1 MVDIASLVLRS
12 FQDMV
17 VGAFGEPIGWAVG
30 HTILLLLILSI
41 IWIIRN
47 RNRILMESGWS
58 FSTLQDVSVILIL
71 TGIQYI
77 IYVNLLE
84 FPETASLG
92 LGLFVTM
99 SLRWHILVL
108 E

>member
-1 MVDIASLVLRS
+1 MVDIASLVLGS

-17 VGAFGEPIGWAVG
+17 VDAFGEPIGWAVG
-30 HTILLLLILSI
+30 HTIVLLLTLSI

-47 RNRILMESGWS
+47 RNHILKESGWGYS
-58 FSTLQDVSVILIL
+58 HLQDVTVILLL
-71 TGIQYI
+71 TGFQYI